1 MNNAAAPSLFIVTG
15 SSRGLGRALV
25 ELLLAPQHH
34 VLGIARGDD
43 DDALAQHARERGG
56 HLEQWAQDLSR
67 TVEAAQRLEHWL
79 AALPPT
85 RFSSAVLINN
95 AAVLPKPGPIDE
107 LPFPTL
113 SAALRL
119 GLEAPLLLSTAF
131 LRGTRGWR
139 AERRLL
145 HISSSLGRR
154 AIAGGAVYGAVK
166 AGLDQFSR
174 AFALDEALKD
184 HGARSVALAPGP
196 IDTGMQR
203 RMRDADVDRVPEQP
217 RFAALLAEGALDSP
231 HDAAAKVI
239 DYLQRP
245 DFGVQPVADI
255 ADA

>member
-1 MNNAAAPSLFIVTG
+1 MNAATPSLFIVTG

-25 ELLLAPQHH
+25 EQLLAPRHH
-34 VLGIARGDD
+34 VLGMARADD
-43 DDALAQHARERGG
+43 DDALAAQAHARGAQ
-56 HLEQWAQDLSR
+56 LEQWTQDLGRS
-67 TVEAAQRLEHWL
+67 VEAAQRLEHWL
-79 AALPPT
+79 AALPAT
-85 RFSSAVLINN
+85 RFGRAVLINN

-107 LPFPTL
+107 LPFATL

-119 GLEAPLLLSTAF
+119 GLEAPLLLSAAF

-154 AIAGGAVYGAVK
+154 AIAGGAIYGAVK

-174 AFALDEALKD
+174 GFALDEALKD
-184 HGARSVALAPGP
+184 NGARSVALAPGP
-196 IDTGMQR
+196 VDTDMQR
-203 RMRDADVDRVPEQP
+203 RMRDAEVGQVPEQP
-217 RFAALLAEGALDSP
+217 RFAALLAEGVLDTP
-231 HDAAAKVI
+231 HDAAAKVL

-245 DFGVQPVADI
+245 DFGAQPVADI